1 MILNFFEDKL
11 IKIICSLF
19 VLICKCMMILLI
31 KLNIVILMFSK
42 YKYLIF
48 EEGDYMI
55 KCIFLLC
62 DYRYFV
68 VI

>member
-55 KCIFLLC
+55 IFLLC

>member
-1 MILNFFEDKL
+1 MILNFFEDRL